1 MCVVYVVSEIILI
14 DLEIVTNTKSSLFL
28 IKALI
33 HFVSSQGVCPG
44 AP

>member
-1 MCVVYVVSEIILI
+1 MLYVVSKKILI
-14 DLEIVTNTKSSLFL
+14 DLEIITDTKSSLFL

-33 HFVSSQGVCPG
+33 YFVSLQGVCPG